1 MGGSKPTPPTIIM
14 PEESNPQAFQTII
27 PQKSY
32 KDLAESMRRTEKE
45 INRITGQ
52 RYDEVGTPAEI
63 GAQQRAI
70 EMQEAASYKASLPR
84 GGSPDERFK
93 ETPRPFPIKSNRRAT
108 FDTVPGTMDGFGGS
122 RPNTG
127 PGPTRGEK
135 GRRLPRRGRG
145 PIPPEIMYSGG
156 QSPRGTQPFQKR
168 TSQVGPPP
176 GRSGFFRLPRKPSNP
191 AKEAAS
197 MRYNQAK
204 SNYFDALN
212 KAKTKKPTFM
222 PETVNPGFAQNKDDL
237 YLPKIINAP
246 DEKK

>member
-45 INRITGQ
+45 INRITAQ

-108 FDTVPGTMDGFGGS
+108 FDTVPGSMTGFGGS
-122 RPNTG
+122 RPKTG
-127 PGPTRGEK
+127 PGPTRGGG
-135 GRRLPRRGRG
+135 GRPLPYAGGRG
-145 PIPPEIMYSGG
+145 GRAVG
-156 QSPRGTQPFQKR
+156 
-168 TSQVGPPP
+168 QVGPPP
-176 GRSGFFRLPRKPSNP
+176 GGFFPLPRRSSNP

-197 MRYNQAK
+197 MRYDQAK
-204 SNYFDALN
+204 SNYAEAL
-212 KAKTKKPTFM
+212 KRAKTTPRSFM
-222 PETVNPGFAQNKDDL
+222 PETVNPGFAQNPDDL
-237 YLPKIINAP
+237 YLPKVINAP

>member
-45 INRITGQ
+45 INRITAQ

-70 EMQEAASYKASLPR
+70 EMQEAASYAASLPR

-108 FDTVPGTMDGFGGS
+108 FDTVPGSMTGFGGQD
-122 RPNTG
+122 REQDPLEQD
-127 PGPTRGEK
+127 RD
-135 GRRLPRRGRG
+135 L
-145 PIPPEIMYSGG
+145 
-156 QSPRGTQPFQKR
+156 
-168 TSQVGPPP
+168 PP
-176 GRSGFFRLPRKPSNP
+176 GIRFSLIDP
-191 AKEAAS
+191 AKDAA
-197 MRYNQAK
+197 MTKIFRVKKRLCK
-204 SNYFDALN
+204 SI
-212 KAKTKKPTFM
+212 K
-222 PETVNPGFAQNKDDL
+222 
-237 YLPKIINAP
+237 
-246 DEKK
+246 

>member
-108 FDTVPGTMDGFGGS
+108 FDTVPGSMTGFGGS
-122 RPNTG
+122 RPKTG
-127 PGPTRGEK
+127 PGPTRGGG
-135 GRRLPRRGRG
+135 GRRLPGGPSILPYAGGRG
-145 PIPPEIMYSGG
+145 
-156 QSPRGTQPFQKR
+156 
-168 TSQVGPPP
+168 
-176 GRSGFFRLPRKPSNP
+176 
-191 AKEAAS
+191 
-197 MRYNQAK
+197 
-204 SNYFDALN
+204 
-212 KAKTKKPTFM
+212 
-222 PETVNPGFAQNKDDL
+222 
-237 YLPKIINAP
+237 
-246 DEKK
+246 

>member
-1 MGGSKPTPPTIIM
+1 
-14 PEESNPQAFQTII
+14 
-27 PQKSY
+27 
-32 KDLAESMRRTEKE
+32 MRRTEKE
-45 INRITGQ
+45 INRITAQ

-122 RPNTG
+122 RPKTG
-127 PGPTRGEK
+127 PRPT
-135 GRRLPRRGRG
+135 GRG
-145 PIPPEIMYSGG
+145 GRKIPPGVIFSGG
-156 QSPRGTQPFQKR
+156 PIGNRPL
-168 TSQVGPPP
+168 P
-176 GRSGFFRLPRKPSNP
+176 GKSGFFPFPRKPSNP

-197 MRYNQAK
+197 MRYDQAK

>member
-45 INRITGQ
+45 INRITAQ

-84 GGSPDERFK
+84 GGSPDTGFK

-108 FDTVPGTMDGFGGS
+108 FDTVPGSMTGFGGT
-122 RPNTG
+122 RPGTG
-127 PGPTRGEK
+127 SQRG
-135 GRRLPRRGRG
+135 
-145 PIPPEIMYSGG
+145 
-156 QSPRGTQPFQKR
+156 
-168 TSQVGPPP
+168 
-176 GRSGFFRLPRKPSNP
+176 FRIDP
-191 AKEAAS
+191 AKDAA
-197 MRYNQAK
+197 MKRYSESKKA
-204 SNYFDALN
+204 YDAALK
-212 KAKTKKPTFM
+212 KAKTTPRSFM
-222 PETVNPGFAQNKDDL
+222 PETVNPGFAQNPDDL
-237 YLPKIINAP
+237 YLPKVINAP

>member
-45 INRITGQ
+45 INRITAQ

-108 FDTVPGTMDGFGGS
+108 FDTVPGSMTGFGGS
-122 RPNTG
+122 RPKTG
-127 PGPTRGEK
+127 PGPTRGGG
-135 GRRLPRRGRG
+135 GRRLPPGMPGPMFMGGRG
-145 PIPPEIMYSGG
+145 GRAVG
-156 QSPRGTQPFQKR
+156 
-168 TSQVGPPP
+168 QVGPPP
-176 GRSGFFRLPRKPSNP
+176 GGFFPLPRRSSNP

-197 MRYNQAK
+197 MRYDQAK

-222 PETVNPGFAQNKDDL
+222 PETVNPGFAQNPDDL
-237 YLPKIINAP
+237 YLPKVINAP

>member
-32 KDLAESMRRTEKE
+32 KALAESMRRTEKE

-63 GAQQRAI
+63 GAQQRGI
-70 EMQEAASYKASLPR
+70 EMQEAASYMASLPR

-108 FDTVPGTMDGFGGS
+108 FDTVPGSMTGFGGS

-127 PGPTRGEK
+127 PSPTRGGG
-135 GRRLPRRGRG
+135 GRRAVG
-145 PIPPEIMYSGG
+145 
-156 QSPRGTQPFQKR
+156 
-168 TSQVGPPP
+168 QVGPPP
-176 GRSGFFRLPRKPSNP
+176 GRSGFFPFPRKPSNP

-222 PETVNPGFAQNKDDL
+222 PETVNPGFAQNPDDL
-237 YLPKIINAP
+237 YLPKVINAP
-246 DEKK
+246 EE

>member
-45 INRITGQ
+45 INRITAQ

-70 EMQEAASYKASLPR
+70 EMQEAASYMASLPR
-84 GGSPDERFK
+84 GGSPDERFR

-108 FDTVPGTMDGFGGS
+108 FDTVPGSMTGFGGS

-127 PGPTRGEK
+127 PSPTRGGG
-135 GRRLPRRGRG
+135 GRRAVG
-145 PIPPEIMYSGG
+145 
-156 QSPRGTQPFQKR
+156 
-168 TSQVGPPP
+168 QVGPPP
-176 GRSGFFRLPRKPSNP
+176 GRSGFFPFPRKPSNP

-222 PETVNPGFAQNKDDL
+222 PETVNPGFAQNPDDL
-237 YLPKIINAP
+237 YLPKVINAP

>member
-45 INRITGQ
+45 INRITAQ

-108 FDTVPGTMDGFGGS
+108 FDTVPGSMTGFGGS

-127 PGPTRGEK
+127 PSPTRG
-135 GRRLPRRGRG
+135 GRAVG
-145 PIPPEIMYSGG
+145 
-156 QSPRGTQPFQKR
+156 
-168 TSQVGPPP
+168 QVGPPP
-176 GRSGFFRLPRKPSNP
+176 GGFFPLPRRSSNP
-191 AKEAAS
+191 AKEAAG

-204 SNYFDALN
+204 SNYAEAL
-212 KAKTKKPTFM
+212 KRAKTTPRSFM
-222 PETVNPGFAQNKDDL
+222 PETVNPGFAQNPDDL
-237 YLPKIINAP
+237 YLPKVINAP
-246 DEKK
+246 D